1 MPEIKRPVQTVEVN
15 YVCDKCGHGMMEKQG
30 EMDPRTGEVP
40 HRCMICGD
48 EKVFK
53 WVSYPRIDYVG
64 IGEKVLGEKI

>member
-1 MPEIKRPVQTVEVN
+1 
-15 YVCDKCGHGMMEKQG
+15 MMEGVG
-30 EMDPRTGEVP
+30 EMNAQTGELL

-64 IGEKVLGEKI
+64 VGEKI